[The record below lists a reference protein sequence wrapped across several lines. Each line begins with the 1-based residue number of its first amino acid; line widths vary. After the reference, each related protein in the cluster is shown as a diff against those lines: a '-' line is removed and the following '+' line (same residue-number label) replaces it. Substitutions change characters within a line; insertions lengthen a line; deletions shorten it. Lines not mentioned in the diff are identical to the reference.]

1 MSSIRSAFLKQEIE
15 KIKMLLEALGFT
27 IDEDE
32 SGYDK
37 LSLTETTTYI
47 HPEGFEIVITES
59 FNTK

>member
-59 FNTK
+59 FNTE